1 MVKEKK
7 MKSKLKRQMQ
17 QESEDS
23 GDESDEEKDIK
34 DFMQKA
40 RKSLKMN
47 NEELNFANKIAVKNK
62 KEKKKVL
69 EEMVASQGKES
80 RTQNFKNKVFKL
92 DYTMNAKIRRRKKQR
107 KEQNLAKINKMK
119 IKRVKE

>member
-1 MVKEKK
+1 
-7 MKSKLKRQMQ
+7 
-17 QESEDS
+17 
-23 GDESDEEKDIK
+23 
-34 DFMQKA
+34 
-40 RKSLKMN
+40 MN
-47 NEELNFANKIAVKNK
+47 NEELNFDNKIAVKNK

-107 KEQNLAKINKMK
+107 KE
-119 IKRVKE
+119 

>member
-1 MVKEKK
+1 
-7 MKSKLKRQMQ
+7 
-17 QESEDS
+17 
-23 GDESDEEKDIK
+23 
-34 DFMQKA
+34 MQKA

-47 NEELNFANKIAVKNK
+47 NEELNFDNKIAVKNK

-107 KEQNLAKINKMK
+107 KE
-119 IKRVKE
+119 

>member
-47 NEELNFANKIAVKNK
+47 NEELNFDNKIAVKNK

>member
-1 MVKEKK
+1 
-7 MKSKLKRQMQ
+7 
-17 QESEDS
+17 
-23 GDESDEEKDIK
+23 
-34 DFMQKA
+34 MQKA

-47 NEELNFANKIAVKNK
+47 NEGLNFDNKIAVKNK

-92 DYTMNAKIRRRKKQR
+92 DCTMNAKIRRRKKQR
-107 KEQNLAKINKMK
+107 KE
-119 IKRVKE
+119 

>member
-1 MVKEKK
+1 
-7 MKSKLKRQMQ
+7 
-17 QESEDS
+17 
-23 GDESDEEKDIK
+23 
-34 DFMQKA
+34 MQKA

-47 NEELNFANKIAVKNK
+47 NEELNFDNKIAVKNK

-92 DYTMNAKIRRRKKQR
+92 DDTMNAKIRRRKKQR
-107 KEQNLAKINKMK
+107 KE
-119 IKRVKE
+119 